1 MNAIFWI
8 LSEQQQAPLHA
19 KDSDVTAHIHY
30 ACVLAA
36 DLYRQNKKIHIGVEN
51 QDQAHIV
58 DDWLWQFEADRFIPH
73 NLPGEGPHYG
83 SPVEINWEP
92 SQQRRGCF
100 VNTCQTLPDYV
111 SKLKGVNE
119 WHDFVPNDEAGK
131 AAARERYKL
140 LKQAGFNLTT
150 NQIPDSIV

>member
-8 LSEQQQAPLHA
+8 LSEQHNAPAHA
-19 KDSDVTAHIHY
+19 QDANVSAQIHY

-36 DLYRQNKKIHIGVEN
+36 DLYRQNKKLLIGVEN
-51 QDQAHIV
+51 QDQAHLV

-100 VNTCQTLPDYV
+100 VNMCQTLPDYIT
-111 SKLKGVNE
+111 KLKGLNE
-119 WHDFVPNDEAGK
+119 WHDFVPQDEAGK
-131 AAARERYKL
+131 VAARERYKQ